1 MAILTICKET
11 ALPGVLQA
19 NAMYLIAPPS
29 KPDYVEIYITDKN
42 GTVAKRIP
50 TTDDIQSLI
59 NAATGAIDPGSKL
72 EIVAN
77 ITARDLLAPT
87 GNITVVVLDAT
98 DDPNVATGAATYVY
112 ELSTT
117 TWHKISEAESMDLVL
132 DWVNVTNKPN
142 SSVADIDD
150 AVSKRHSHSN
160 LTQLNKIDQDA
171 EGNFTYGGV
180 APKAALETNN
190 W

>member
-42 GTVAKRIP
+42 GTAAKRIP
-50 TTDDIQSLI
+50 TTDDIQALVDT
-59 NAATGAIDPGSKL
+59 ATGGIVPGSKL
-72 EIVAN
+72 EIVAT
-77 ITARDLLAPT
+77 IAARDLLAPT
-87 GNITVVVLDAT
+87 ENITVLVLDAT
-98 DDPNVATGAATYVY
+98 DDLSVESGAATYVY
-112 ELSTT
+112 EVATT
-117 TWHKISEAESMDLVL
+117 IWHKISEAESMDLVL
-132 DWVNVTNKPN
+132 DWANVTNKPN

-150 AVSKRHSHSN
+150 AVAKRHDHAN
-160 LTQLNKIDQDA
+160 LTQLNKIDQDVD
-171 EGNFTYGGV
+171 GNFTYGGV